1 MITHDLQQKA
11 TPLLTDKTH
20 LWARLCAVAL
30 LTCLVVVGLAGCA
43 SDADAA
49 KNAVSDSLSQFAP
62 KEENEEALQNLIN
75 NEQFLTLGV
84 DVSALVKTWLTD
96 YKFEVGDASV
106 SEDGMSATVQAK
118 VTSKQLLSALDAWG
132 IDYTSYA
139 SQAAYDGT
147 SAADIAHTAG
157 QMLMTRCDELE
168 PVESEISVSLVK
180 QAFEKGTDNPV
191 DMPAEDERNS
201 VDVRW
206 VLDSPGQA
214 AILTAVLGAADYLDE
229 AGAQE

>member
-1 MITHDLQQKA
+1 MITQA
-11 TPLLTDKTH
+11 TPSQANATH
-20 LWARLCAVAL
+20 LGTRLWTQICAIAL
-30 LTCLVVVGLAGCA
+30 LVCLALVGFMGCA

-75 NEQFLTLGV
+75 NEQFATLGV
-84 DVSALVKTWLTD
+84 DVSALVKAWLTD
-96 YKFEVGDASV
+96 YKFEVGDATV
-106 SEDGMSATVQAK
+106 AEDGMSATVQAK

-147 SAADIAHTAG
+147 SAADIAQTAG
-157 QMLMTRCDELE
+157 QMLMTKCDELE
-168 PVESEISVSLVK
+168 PVESEISVTLAK
-180 QAFEKGTDNPV
+180 QAFEKDTDNPV
-191 DMPAEDERNS
+191 DMPAENERNT

>member
-1 MITHDLQQKA
+1 MDADLCYRA
-11 TPLLTDKTH
+11 FSLS
-20 LWARLCAVAL
+20 CFG
-30 LTCLVVVGLAGCA
+30 GLYGCA

-75 NEQFLTLGV
+75 NEQFTTLGV

-147 SAADIAHTAG
+147 SAADIAQTAG
-157 QMLMTRCDELE
+157 QMLMTKCDELE
-168 PVESEISVSLVK
+168 PVESEISVTLVK
-180 QAFEKGTDNPV
+180 QAFEKDTDNPV
-191 DMPAEDERNS
+191 DMPAENERNT

>member
-75 NEQFLTLGV
+75 NEQFSTLGV

-147 SAADIAHTAG
+147 SAVDIAHTAG

>member
-1 MITHDLQQKA
+1 MTLSNLKQNA
-11 TPLLTDKTH
+11 TPSPTGTRLFWT
-20 LWARLCAVAL
+20 RLCAAVVCACLAL
-30 LTCLVVVGLAGCA
+30 VGLAGCA

-49 KNAVSDSLSQFAP
+49 KNVVSDSLSQFAP

-75 NEQFLTLGV
+75 NEQFATLGV
-84 DVSALVKTWLTD
+84 DVPALVKTWLTD
-96 YKFEVGDASV
+96 YKFEVGDATV

-132 IDYTSYA
+132 IDYASYA

-147 SAADIAHTAG
+147 SAEDIAHTAG
-157 QMLMTRCDELE
+157 QMLMSKCDALE
-168 PVESEISVSLVK
+168 AVESEISVSLVK

-191 DMPAEDERNS
+191 DMPAEQERNS

>member
-1 MITHDLQQKA
+1 MITQA
-11 TPLLTDKTH
+11 TPSQANATH
-20 LWARLCAVAL
+20 LGTRLWTQICAIAL
-30 LTCLVVVGLAGCA
+30 LVCLTLVGFTGCA

-75 NEQFLTLGV
+75 NEQFTTLGV

-147 SAADIAHTAG
+147 SAADIAQTAG
-157 QMLMTRCDELE
+157 QMLMTKCDELE

-180 QAFEKGTDNPV
+180 QAFEKDTDNPV
-191 DMPAEDERNS
+191 DMPAENERNT

-229 AGAQE
+229 AGSQE

>member
-1 MITHDLQQKA
+1 MITQAIPSQTNA
-11 TPLLTDKTH
+11 TH
-20 LWARLCAVAL
+20 LGTRFWTQICAIAL
-30 LTCLVVVGLAGCA
+30 LVCLALVGFTGCA

-75 NEQFLTLGV
+75 NEQFATLGV

-96 YKFEVGDASV
+96 YKFEVGDATV
-106 SEDGMSATVQAK
+106 AEDGMSATVQAK

-147 SAADIAHTAG
+147 SAADIAQTAG
-157 QMLMTRCDELE
+157 QMLMTKCDELE
-168 PVESEISVSLVK
+168 PVESEISVTLAK
-180 QAFEKGTDNPV
+180 QAFEKDTDNPV
-191 DMPAEDERNS
+191 DMPAENERNT

>member
-1 MITHDLQQKA
+1 MITYDLQQRA
-11 TPLLTDKTH
+11 IPSSTDKMS
-20 LWARLCAVAL
+20 LWVRLCTIVL
-30 LTCLVVVGLAGCA
+30 LACLVVVGLAGCA

-75 NEQFLTLGV
+75 NEQFSTLGV

-147 SAADIAHTAG
+147 SAVDIAHTAG